1 MFTRPQVELDAQ
13 VQDARPGVGLLANFE
28 AAAQTADS
36 AQTITVAK
44 MAGGLYMRSGQTAGR
59 TDTTATAADILA
71 ANPAMDIGDNF
82 VLVVSN
88 LAAQILTIAG
98 GTDVTMGTKTTIAAS
113 SWGMLVFTKTS
124 ATEMTC
130 TIL

>member
-1 MFTRPQVELDAQ
+1 MFTRPQVSLDAQ
-13 VQDARPGVGLLANFE
+13 VRNARPGIGMLANF
-28 AAAQTADS
+28 AASAQTADS
-36 AQTITVAK
+36 AQTISVAK

-59 TDTTATAADILA
+59 TDTTDTAANILA
-71 ANPAMDIGDNF
+71 ANPDMDISDNF
-82 VLVVSN
+82 CLVVSN

-113 SWGMLVFTKTS
+113 SWAILVFTKTS